1 MEVTVKFAATLGKAA
16 GMKEMSVQASDVG
29 QLIVSIKNAFRG
41 NTEFLRQVKLSNLI
55 VNDTNVN
62 YLKGKK
68 TPLKQGDVVTF
79 FPPLGGG

>member
-1 MEVTVKFAATLGKAA
+1 MEVTVKFAATLGKTA
-16 GMKEMSVQASDVG
+16 GMKEMTVQAST
-29 QLIVSIKNAFRG
+29 VSVMITSVRNAFRG
-41 NTEFLRQVKLSNLI
+41 NEEFLRQMKLSNLI

-62 YLKGKK
+62 YLQGTK

>member
-16 GMKEMSVQASDVG
+16 GMNEMTVQAPDVEH
-29 QLIVSIKNAFRG
+29 LIKSVTNAFRG
-41 NTEFLRQVKLSNLI
+41 NAEFLRQLKLSNLI

-62 YLKGKK
+62 YLQGKK